1 MPINKKHLLFF
12 LLYGY
17 AALGFAFTISDAQ
30 NSSFSGENLLTG
42 GKNNSLVISE
52 LAAESTVTNKKT
64 DLTTDFALPIHNG
77 VVDLSDKTHVRVYS
91 NGASLQMQ
99 Y

>member
-1 MPINKKHLLFF
+1 MPINKKYLLLF
-12 LLYGY
+12 LLFTYV
-17 AALGFAFTISDAQ
+17 ALGVAFTVSDAQ
-30 NSSFSGENLLTG
+30 NSSFSGENLLTS

-52 LAAESTVTNKKT
+52 LVAESAVTNKKS

>member
-1 MPINKKHLLFF
+1 MCTNKKHLLLF
-12 LLYGY
+12 LLVGY
-17 AALGFAFTISDAQ
+17 TALGVAFTVSDAQ
-30 NSSFSGENLLTG
+30 NSSFSGENLLAG
-42 GKNNSLVISE
+42 GKNNSLIVGN
-52 LAAESTVTNKKT
+52 LAAESAAVNKKS

>member
-1 MPINKKHLLFF
+1 MPINKKYLLLF
-12 LLYGY
+12 LLFTYV
-17 AALGFAFTISDAQ
+17 ALGVPFTVSDAQ
-30 NSSFSGENLLTG
+30 NSSFSGENLLTS

-52 LAAESTVTNKKT
+52 LVAESAVTNKKS

>member
-1 MPINKKHLLFF
+1 MDANKKYLAGLIF
-12 LLYGY
+12 LGY
-17 AALGFAFTISDAQ
+17 IATGWTFTVSDAQ

-42 GKNNSLVISE
+42 SKNNSLVIGE
-52 LAAESTVTNKKT
+52 LTAESASSNKQS

>member
-1 MPINKKHLLFF
+1 MPINKKYLLLF
-12 LLYGY
+12 LLFTYV
-17 AALGFAFTISDAQ
+17 ALGFAFTISDAQ
-30 NSSFSGENLLTG
+30 NSSFSGENLLTS

-52 LAAESTVTNKKT
+52 LVAESTVTNKKT
-64 DLTTDFALPIHNG
+64 DLTTDFTLPIHNG